1 MGETQSTLESVEYP
15 DYYQSCGCTGLS
27 SVGTRTG
34 GGTTIGVG
42 GSSTTGGIT
51 GAGGT
56 ET

>member
-27 SVGTRTG
+27 GVGTRTG

-56 ET
+56 GT